1 MRRRKTQQDKKRSV
15 KEKMQKKS
23 SENFSLLIGYKVRKY
38 KIFAACIF
46 DFMNTGYLLI
56 GGNLGNRKEN
66 LMHSCILI
74 EQECGIITQKSSVYE
89 TAAWGYTDQPAFYN
103 QVIVLQTKLSATELL
118 SCLLDIEKKCGRIR
132 KEKMGPRT
140 VDIDILLFNNEIIH
154 EETLTVPHPALAQRR
169 FALVPLNEVAPD
181 YIHPVL
187 KKTISAMLK
196 DCHDELF
203 VHKI

>member
-1 MRRRKTQQDKKRSV
+1 M
-15 KEKMQKKS
+15 
-23 SENFSLLIGYKVRKY
+23 
-38 KIFAACIF
+38 
-46 DFMNTGYLLI
+46 
-56 GGNLGNRKEN
+56 
-66 LMHSCILI
+66 
-74 EQECGIITQKSSVYE
+74 ITQKSSVYE

-103 QVIVLQTKLSATELL
+103 QVIVLQTTLSATELL
-118 SCLLDIEKKCGRIR
+118 SCILDIEKKCGRIR